1 MLKLNL
7 ILCAVYLL
15 FYAGCSTSPELI
27 SSWRDPNSTIYFDS
41 LHKVLVVAALN
52 DSYNRKFTEN
62 RLAARLGNAGVK
74 SYEYFELADLVDKKY
89 DLIKKFK
96 EENFNGAIVV
106 SVVPQ
111 QTEIKAQ
118 QTIPTFYLDYWD
130 FTEFYVNSRMNT
142 GRMSH
147 DEFYRIEVNV
157 YSFKTNKLVWSCVA
171 SWTNPEFNME
181 RLVNNIVNL
190 VADKMDEENF
200 IIR

>member
-7 ILCAVYLL
+7 MLCTVYLL
-15 FYAGCSTSPELI
+15 FCAGCSSSPELI
-27 SSWRDPNSTIYFDS
+27 SSWRAPNSTIYFDS

-62 RLAARLGNAGVK
+62 RIAARFGNAGVK
-74 SYEYFELADLVDKKY
+74 SYEYFELADLVEKKNY
-89 DLIKKFK
+89 LIKKFK
-96 EENFNGAIVV
+96 EENFNGAVVIRVV
-106 SVVPQ
+106 SQ
-111 QTEIKAQ
+111 QSEVTAQ
-118 QTIPTFYLDYWD
+118 QTIPTYLLDYWD
-130 FTEFYVNSRMNT
+130 FADYYVDTRMSA
-142 GRMSH
+142 GRMTH

-157 YSFKTNKLVWSCVA
+157 YSFETNKLIWSCLA

>member
-7 ILCAVYLL
+7 MVCSVYLL
-15 FYAGCSTSPELI
+15 FYAGCSSSPELI

-41 LHKVLVVAALN
+41 LHKVLVIAASN

-62 RLAARLGNAGVK
+62 RLAARLGSAGVK
-74 SYEYFELADLVDKKY
+74 SYEYFELPELIEKKDY
-89 DLIKKFK
+89 FIKKFK

-106 SVVPQ
+106 RVVPQ
-111 QTEIKAQ
+111 ETEVKAQ

-147 DEFYRIEVNV
+147 DEFYKIEVNV
-157 YSFKTNKLVWSCVA
+157 YSFETNKLIWSCTA

-181 RLVNNIVNL
+181 RLVKNIVNL
-190 VADKMDEENF
+190 VADKMDEEKF